1 MEARR
6 NDMESI
12 ISEREL
18 REIIPGNAKLRMV
31 EPHIY
36 SLSDEGEN
44 TNAYDRMGAIY
55 DVVACSPLYNRLVW
69 GYRTSAYHALCQEA
83 LASSPEGWVLDAGC
97 GSLAFTA
104 DTYAGF
110 RSRPVVFLD
119 QSVRLLVMAKS
130 RLIRLTGEIPRNMA
144 FLHADA
150 LSLPFQSA
158 CFSTILCLNVLHCLQ
173 DVREALTQLKRVLNP
188 GGAMFLTTLVR
199 SNRLADRY
207 LDTLGNAGALV
218 PRTAEQVVAFFD
230 ERNIPVTCRVEG
242 SLAFLRSC

>member
-1 MEARR
+1 MEAQR

-12 ISEREL
+12 VAEREL
-18 REIIPGNAKLRMV
+18 REIIAGNAKLRMV

-44 TNAYDRMGAIY
+44 TNAYDRMGAVY
-55 DVVACSPLYNRLVW
+55 DMVACSPVYNRLVW

-83 LASSPEGWVLDAGC
+83 LASSAEGWVLDAGC

-104 DTYAGF
+104 GTYAGF

-119 QSVRLLVMAKS
+119 QSVRLLGMAKS
-130 RLIRLTGEIPRNMA
+130 RLVRLTGEVPRNMA
-144 FLHADA
+144 FLHADV
-150 LSLPFQSA
+150 LNLPFRLE
-158 CFSTILCLNVLHCLQ
+158 CFSTIMCLNVLHCLQ
-173 DVREALTQLKRVLNP
+173 DVPEALTQLKRVAKP
-188 GGAMFLTTLVR
+188 GGPMFLTTLVR

-207 LDTLGNAGALV
+207 LDMLGNAGALV
-218 PRTAEQVVAFFD
+218 PRTAEEVIAFFD
-230 ERNIPVTCRVEG
+230 ECSIPITCQVEG